1 MPITSGLTGWGSPL
15 SIWQNIAQTSN
26 QGVEVI
32 LNSHNIQHKDF
43 TWNTTLSATW
53 SKEKIDKLPDGDQIS
68 ENLFTGEPIHAI
80 YGYKYAGIW
89 GSDTPKETLDA
100 YGVNPGFIKIE
111 TVDKNGDG
119 GVHKYSTDDRQILGH
134 TNPDWIIGLNNS
146 FTYKNFDLSVFAMAR
161 YGQTINSDLLGYYTA
176 EQSVTKNQLAGVD
189 LLDRGQSG
197 RILPASRNGRR
208 TKNGISFAESTRRL
222 LHQDQEYHFGIYP
235 PRQHFPQGIDGEMPH
250 LRYGLQS
257 VHLCERQATE
267 GHRPRNERFGRVS
280 HLSAICIWS

>member
-1 MPITSGLTGWGSPL
+1 M
-15 SIWQNIAQTSN
+15 
-26 QGVEVI
+26 EVI

-53 SKEKIDKLPDGDQIS
+53 SKEKIDKLPDGDLIS

-189 LLDRGQSG
+189 YWTEDNQG
-197 RILPASRNGRR
+197 ASRNGRR

-222 LHQDQEYHFGIYP
+222 LHQDQEYHSGIYP

-267 GHRPRNERFGRVS
+267 GHRPRNERFGRVP
-280 HLSAICIWS
+280 HLSAICIWN